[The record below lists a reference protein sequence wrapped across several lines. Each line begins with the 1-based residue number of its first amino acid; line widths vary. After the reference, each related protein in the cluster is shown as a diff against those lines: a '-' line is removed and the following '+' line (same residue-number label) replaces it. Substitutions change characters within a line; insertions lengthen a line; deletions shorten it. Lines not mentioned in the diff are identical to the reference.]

1 MEIPRSE
8 ERFTPAAV
16 GAREVADLYGAKTSG
31 YITAGEALHR
41 AATERYT
48 HPAHEG
54 GYDKALSAVAKLV
67 MLHAKAAERPT
78 YHLRMGPSKRTLNKR
93 AAKAL
98 RKR

>member
-16 GAREVADLYGAKTSG
+16 GAREVARLHGAKVGRYT
-31 YITAGEALHR
+31 TAGEALDR

-54 GYDKALSAVAKLV
+54 GHKEALSAVAKLV
-67 MLHAKAAERPT
+67 MLHERANVRPPH
-78 YHLRMGPSKRTLNKR
+78 HLRMGPSKRTLAKR
-93 AAKAL
+93 KAKAL
-98 RKR
+98 RRG